1 MIRALVSGVL
11 FGDPV
16 PRTGQSGKSF
26 VTGKLR
32 ADDGKGGSVFCS
44 LVAFGDQADRLA
56 TLPAGTALAVSGKA
70 ELKAWLSNKTGEPQ
84 AGLSLIVDDLAVL
97 KAKPRPRAQPSAP
110 APTPAF
116 FREEDYLQA

>member
-16 PRTGQSGKSF
+16 PRISQGGKPF

-44 LVAFGDQADRLA
+44 LVAFNDQADRLA
-56 TLPAGTALAVSGKA
+56 LLNAGAALSVSGKA
-70 ELKAWLSNKTGEPQ
+70 EVKAWLSKTGDPQ

-110 APTPAF
+110 VPTPTF
-116 FREEDYLQA
+116 FERADYLQA